1 MHNILEMPLSK
12 WMWINVLPLYAMQ
25 NTNFPQLIYN
35 WLLYIVP
42 QGNGKKKSL
51 FLCSLLFCFCSLI
64 KLSIKGINYLCIIKG
79 KLF

>member
-42 QGNGKKKSL
+42 QGNGKKKV
-51 FLCSLLFCFCSLI
+51 CFYVPYYSVSVVWL
-64 KLSIKGINYLCIIKG
+64 N
-79 KLF
+79 